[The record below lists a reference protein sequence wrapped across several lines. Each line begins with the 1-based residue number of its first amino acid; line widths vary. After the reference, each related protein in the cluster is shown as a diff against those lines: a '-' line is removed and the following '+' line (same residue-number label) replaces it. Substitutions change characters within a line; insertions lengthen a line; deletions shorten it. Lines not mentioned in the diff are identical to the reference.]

1 MNHSTRSRIARA
13 AFVALL
19 MSSAATGA
27 LAAPKKHAASSAN
40 SNAALAAQVRELRA
54 QVEEL
59 KAAMSAQQQAQA
71 QQPQAQAQQAQ
82 IDTMG
87 QQLADVKA
95 TQDAQAS
102 DIITLKSPPSGA
114 TVIPTLPNGKPAFA
128 TADGRFS
135 ANVRAIVMFDAG
147 KYFQKSGLPTATVG
161 RDLNSGTNFR
171 RARFGIDGKLFKDF
185 DYALI
190 YEFGGSGAE
199 DAGHIQ
205 EAWAQYTGLKPF
217 RIRVGAFE
225 PNIGLAAAVST
236 SQMPLLERPSP
247 AEIARN
253 VAAGDSRS
261 GIQVAGNGL
270 FGEGD
275 TGLAARWFVST
286 AVTGNTVGT
295 INSSNAVSVTIPS
308 LTVNGTTT
316 TATTTTANVG
326 TIQPFGEQTAWIGR
340 FAIAPFVSNDWQ
352 AHFGVNYQYVFAPND
367 ATGLGTTGTRY
378 PVQLRDRPEL
388 RLDGTRLIDTGAID
402 ARHVSV
408 LGGEAGFTYLN
419 FLLEGEY
426 FKWDIK
432 RRQSASTRLGD
443 PTFNGWYVQGV
454 WVLTG
459 EPRPYNPAEGRFD
472 APKPAYN
479 FNPSAGTW
487 GAWEIAARYSDT
499 DMNWRSGAFGV
510 AKTAEGIRG
519 GEQKIAT
526 VGINWYFN
534 PDIRFML
541 DWQHVDVDRLNAAG
555 AQIGQTYNTLTLR
568 SQLTF

>member
-1 MNHSTRSRIARA
+1 
-13 AFVALL
+13 

-27 LAAPKKHAASSAN
+27 LAAPKKHHAASTAN
-40 SNAALAAQVRELRA
+40 SNAALAAQVKELRA

-71 QQPQAQAQQAQ
+71 QQQPQTQSQQAQ

-102 DIITLKSPPSGA
+102 DIVTLKSPPSGA

-128 TADGRFS
+128 TADGRFT

-147 KYFQKSGLPTATVG
+147 KYFQKSNLPTATVG

-199 DAGHIQ
+199 DTGHIQ
-205 EAWAQYTGLKPF
+205 EAWAQYTALKPW
-217 RIRVGAFE
+217 RIRLGAFE

-247 AEIARN
+247 AEIARG

-261 GIQVAGNGL
+261 ALQVAGNGV

-275 TGLAARWFVST
+275 SGLAARWFVST
-286 AVTGNTVGT
+286 AFTGNTVGT
-295 INSSNAVSVTIPS
+295 FNSAASSFNS
-308 LTVNGTTT
+308 
-316 TATTTTANVG
+316 
-326 TIQPFGEQTAWIGR
+326 QPFGEQTAWIGR
-340 FAIAPFVSNDWQ
+340 LAFAPFMSNDWQ
-352 AHFGVNYQYVFAPND
+352 AHFGVNYQYVFAAND

-402 ARHVSV
+402 SRHVSV
-408 LGGEAGFTYLN
+408 LGGEAGLTVQN

-426 FKWDIK
+426 FKWDIT
-432 RRQSASTRLGD
+432 RRQSAATPLGD
-443 PTFNGWYVQGV
+443 PNFSGWYVQGV

-459 EPRPYNPAEGRFD
+459 EPRPYNPAEARFD
-472 APKPAYN
+472 APKMAYN
-479 FNPSAGTW
+479 FNPAAGTW
-487 GAWEIAARYSDT
+487 GTWELAARYSDT
-499 DMNWRSGAFGV
+499 DLNWRSGAFGV
-510 AKTAEGIRG
+510 AKTAEGVRG

-526 VGINWYFN
+526 FGVNWYLN
-534 PDIRFML
+534 PAIRFML
-541 DWQHVDVDRLNAAG
+541 DYQHVDVSRLNAAG